1 MNNIN
6 ILEEYIE
13 IDKINDLFN
22 NKMFEFICEADKLVL
37 LSDDMYQIEKT
48 LRLNKISLKDYI
60 LNSTCCKKLEEEN
73 INEYTIDELKE
84 YFIKYESD
92 TNEDYSSYF
101 LAISLFNLIEE
112 MEELYDKKIENEIK
126 LIEKLDNNIN
136 KIKVAEKEEYE
147 KIYNNINENI
157 NEKVKEE
164 KVRKISIQVLND
176 IFNYYMLGYPEV
188 PKNF

>member
-1 MNNIN
+1 MNNTN

-22 NKMFEFICEADKLVL
+22 NKMFEFICNADKLVL

-101 LAISLFNLIEE
+101 LAISLFNLIEG
-112 MEELYDKKIENEIK
+112 MEELYDKKIEKEIK

>member
-1 MNNIN
+1 MNNTN

-112 MEELYDKKIENEIK
+112 MEELYDKKIEKEIK

-136 KIKVAEKEEYE
+136 KIKIAEKEEYE
-147 KIYNNINENI
+147 KIYNTINENI
-157 NEKVKEE
+157 NEKAKEE
-164 KVRKISIQVLND
+164 KVHEISIQVLND